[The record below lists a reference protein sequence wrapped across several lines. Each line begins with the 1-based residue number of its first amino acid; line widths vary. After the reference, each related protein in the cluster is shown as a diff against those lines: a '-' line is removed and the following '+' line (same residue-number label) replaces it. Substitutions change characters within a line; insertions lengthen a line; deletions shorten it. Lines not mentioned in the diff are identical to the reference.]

1 MYSCLAGFVEAAETI
16 EDAVRRE
23 IFEESGIRCTDVNYY
38 MTQPWPYPSSLMIGC
53 TARAT
58 NEDIVVDRTEL
69 EDARWFDRAEAHLDD
84 QAAASGRPRRA
95 ASVCHCASFARTL
108 GAWRATKPAHSGN
121 LTWRNRL
128 TPDLGSGTT
137 RNRHDGSGH
146 ELPRNAPKIPPRI
159 LCIGMPV
166 RDLTFRVRACPARGS
181 KENATHFDEICGG
194 NALNAAIGIVRLG
207 GRASICGPMGDA
219 RETSSRF
226 IFDKL
231 AHEGIETKHIVH
243 MPGLVTPI
251 SAIMIDPSG
260 ERTIVTFR
268 DPELWKVQLP
278 RADTLLED
286 CAAILTESRC
296 AEFCTDL
303 CAEARRRGIPVIVDV
318 DRAMSLREG
327 LLTASSHL
335 VFSSEP
341 LQETAGDHRR
351 RRGAE
356 EDRQADAFV
365 PGGHPRAREARSGS
379 TSMANL
385 QETPAFPVHTV
396 DTLGAGDVFHG
407 AFALAITEKQELRE
421 ALRFASAAAALKCT
435 RFGGAFAAPQRAE
448 VEALLAQGQARRPGL
463 SWT

>member
-1 MYSCLAGFVEAAETI
+1 MTDSGMNFHAA
-16 EDAVRRE
+16 
-23 IFEESGIRCTDVNYY
+23 
-38 MTQPWPYPSSLMIGC
+38 
-53 TARAT
+53 
-58 NEDIVVDRTEL
+58 
-69 EDARWFDRAEAHLDD
+69 
-84 QAAASGRPRRA
+84 
-95 ASVCHCASFARTL
+95 
-108 GAWRATKPAHSGN
+108 
-121 LTWRNRL
+121 
-128 TPDLGSGTT
+128 
-137 RNRHDGSGH
+137 
-146 ELPRNAPKIPPRI
+146 APKIPPRI

-166 RDLTFRVRACPARGS
+166 RDLTFRVSGVPARGS

-219 RETSSRF
+219 REASSRF
-226 IFDKL
+226 IFEKL
-231 AHEGIETKHIVH
+231 AHEGIETKHLMH

-251 SAIMIDPSG
+251 SSVMVDPSG

-268 DPELWKVQLP
+268 DPELWKVRLP
-278 RADTLLED
+278 SNETLLQD

-327 LLTASSHL
+327 LLNASSHL

-341 LQETAGDHRR
+341 LQETAGIADDGEALKKIAKLTPSFLAGT
-351 RRGAE
+351 RGPKGTIWLDE
-356 EDRQADAFV
+356 QGD
-365 PGGHPRAREARSGS
+365 
-379 TSMANL
+379 L

-407 AFALAITEKQELRE
+407 AFALAITEGQELRQ

-435 RFGGAFAAPQRAE
+435 RHGGAFAAPQRVE
-448 VEALLAQGQARRPGL
+448 VEQLLSQGQPAAPAQGGH
-463 SWT
+463 